1 MDSVGIAFELMR
13 FELEAEVESLNSDG
27 AKHFRESQYDLAD
40 ALTKKGKALQVFSE
54 KVRTLEEEWE
64 ASFAS
69 GVDEPEEASVALA
82 ARTILSGTKSSKT
95 ALLVRFSDGEV
106 ISEKTAA
113 ATLVKFIQKAGVESV
128 ANLEIFV
135 NGENIVSKSSS
146 RKGYSETPLPPFFIK
161 THSSTAQKK
170 RNIEDIAKALGLSC
184 EVMIV

>member
-40 ALTKKGKALQVFSE
+40 ALTKKGKALQDFS
-54 KVRTLEEEWE
+54 EWE

-69 GVDEPEEASVALA
+69 GVDEQDEANVTLA
-82 ARTILSGTKSSKT
+82 ARKILSGSKSSKT
-95 ALLVRFSDGEV
+95 ALLVRFPDGEV

-113 ATLVKFIQKAGVESV
+113 GTLVKFIQKVGIESV
-128 ANLEIFV
+128 ANLDIVV
-135 NGENIVSKSSS
+135 NSENIVSKSSS
-146 RKGYSETPLPPFFIK
+146 KRGYNETSITPFFIK

-170 RNIEDIAKALGLSC
+170 RNIEDIAKALDLSC
-184 EVMIV
+184 EIIIV